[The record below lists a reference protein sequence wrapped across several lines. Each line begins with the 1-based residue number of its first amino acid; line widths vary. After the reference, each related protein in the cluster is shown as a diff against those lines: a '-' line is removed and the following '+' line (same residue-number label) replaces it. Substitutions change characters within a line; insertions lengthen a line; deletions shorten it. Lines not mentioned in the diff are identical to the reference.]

1 VAIRDKAGN
10 LVATIFL
17 RGAAPVCI
25 LTRDVSPRLG
35 QRVAAQCL
43 ELPLDGLLEA
53 LTIVVPAGGTGAAVS
68 FEVEAANREGGV
80 HWTDAAGRHRVVT
93 GAASTLQ
100 LPAGLELS
108 TGLTWWVESAN
119 SAADDHE
126 GGLIA
131 ALPTEAPQ
139 APADLQAITHLAEQS
154 GRMIVLANIRGRR
167 WETLGVAQ
175 PRRG

>member
-1 VAIRDKAGN
+1 
-10 LVATIFL
+10 
-17 RGAAPVCI
+17 
-25 LTRDVSPRLG
+25 
-35 QRVAAQCL
+35 
-43 ELPLDGLLEA
+43 LLEA

-167 WETLGVAQ
+167 WEKLGVAQ